1 MVKDYALIFKKI
13 ENEDG
18 IIYIPID
25 LAEGVYLE
33 KNNTFTAHNVTL
45 KHIIANEE
53 YGYCNREVLTNL
65 MNKYKY
71 MTLIVARKIVLHE
84 LKKYTYTRLIGE
96 NEVPIIIV
104 QNNIGDSSIIID
116 NDVINHYAKY
126 FPNAVVYK
134 ENQEKEISKI
144 NININKIYSELKN
157 KILGQD
163 NQIKEILSII
173 WKDFNNYQN
182 NKSRSILINGEK
194 SSPKKEIFS
203 IIENNIDIPVLNTS
217 VITKYKNNFSLNS
230 VEDILISLLKK
241 YNYDTKKIENSIIV
255 IDDLDTIT
263 ILNENDARM
272 FGKYQND
279 LTRLLN
285 GLPFTV
291 EIDGDSYTIDTSRM
305 LIVLM
310 GEFIKYKEEQPI
322 VKGFNSNNSKE
333 ESKQMN
339 REDYIYEGLNQDLI
353 ISIQNIIELDKPT
366 IEEYI
371 KNIKEDEEN
380 SLNISKK
387 FLASLNIKLTVEDNA
402 IKRISELIM
411 QDDYADE
418 KINEII
424 DKALAIASFE
434 IATNPNM
441 YDELII
447 TEETI
452 KDNKKYTLVKR
463 KTK

>member
-1 MVKDYALIFKKI
+1 M
-13 ENEDG
+13 
-18 IIYIPID
+18 
-25 LAEGVYLE
+25 
-33 KNNTFTAHNVTL
+33 
-45 KHIIANEE
+45 
-53 YGYCNREVLTNL
+53 
-65 MNKYKY
+65 
-71 MTLIVARKIVLHE
+71 
-84 LKKYTYTRLIGE
+84 IGE

-104 QNNIGDSSIIID
+104 QNNIGDSKIIID

-134 ENQEKEISKI
+134 ENQEKETSKI
-144 NININKIYSELKN
+144 NININKIYSELKS
-157 KILGQD
+157 KVLGQD

-173 WKDFNNYQN
+173 WKDFNNYQS
-182 NKSRSILINGEK
+182 NKSRSLLINGEK

-203 IIENNIDIPVLNTS
+203 IIENNVDIPVLNTS

-272 FGKYQND
+272 FGTYQND

-322 VKGFNSNNSKE
+322 VKGFNSNNNKE

-434 IATNPNM
+434 IATNPNI
-441 YDELII
+441 YEELII

-463 KTK
+463 KTE

>member
-1 MVKDYALIFKKI
+1 
-13 ENEDG
+13 
-18 IIYIPID
+18 
-25 LAEGVYLE
+25 
-33 KNNTFTAHNVTL
+33 
-45 KHIIANEE
+45 
-53 YGYCNREVLTNL
+53 
-65 MNKYKY
+65 
-71 MTLIVARKIVLHE
+71 
-84 LKKYTYTRLIGE
+84 
-96 NEVPIIIV
+96 
-104 QNNIGDSSIIID
+104 
-116 NDVINHYAKY
+116 
-126 FPNAVVYK
+126 
-134 ENQEKEISKI
+134 
-144 NININKIYSELKN
+144 
-157 KILGQD
+157 
-163 NQIKEILSII
+163 
-173 WKDFNNYQN
+173 
-182 NKSRSILINGEK
+182 
-194 SSPKKEIFS
+194 
-203 IIENNIDIPVLNTS
+203 
-217 VITKYKNNFSLNS
+217 
-230 VEDILISLLKK
+230 
-241 YNYDTKKIENSIIV
+241 
-255 IDDLDTIT
+255 
-263 ILNENDARM
+263 M

-322 VKGFNSNNSKE
+322 VKGFNSNNNNNK

-387 FLASLNIKLTVEDNA
+387 FFTSLNIKLTVEDNA

-434 IATNPNM
+434 IATNPNI
-441 YDELII
+441 YEELII

-463 KTK
+463 KTE

>member
-1 MVKDYALIFKKI
+1 MIKDYALIFKKI

-18 IIYIPID
+18 ITYIPID
-25 LAEGVYLE
+25 LAEGIYLE

-53 YGYCNREVLTNL
+53 YGYCNREELTKF

-71 MTLIVARKIVLHE
+71 MPLIVVRKIVLHE
-84 LKKYTYTRLIGE
+84 LKKCTYTRLIGE
-96 NEVPIIIV
+96 NDVPIIIA

-126 FPNAVVYK
+126 FPNAIVYK
-134 ENQEKEISKI
+134 ENQEKETSKI

-173 WKDFNNYQN
+173 WKDFNNYQS

-241 YNYDTKKIENSIIV
+241 CNYDTKKIENSIIV

-272 FGKYQND
+272 FGSYQND
-279 LTRLLN
+279 LTRLIN

-305 LIVLM
+305 LIILM

-339 REDYIYEGLNQDLI
+339 REDYIYEGLNEDLI

-387 FLASLNIKLTVEDNA
+387 FLASLNIKLTVEDNV

-434 IATNPNM
+434 IATNPNI